1 MEPVIL
7 ELYDGSTLVASAPL
21 SGIWQNSDVSADG
34 TAVNDVFTVNFENV
48 VATKVRL
55 YKGPGDDQP
64 INFHELEAWG
74 TFAVSHYSFVSPIF
88 YNKGHFSKSL
98 SWNTSVPYERIKHLK
113 ALVA

>member
-74 TFAVSHYSFVSPIF
+74 TFAVSHSLRLRVRIISMKP
-88 YNKGHFSKSL
+88 NKT
-98 SWNTSVPYERIKHLK
+98 NIKL
-113 ALVA
+113 